1 MSEWLKVDGKV
12 EKEVLIEGI
21 VLTKICKHCRPLMR
35 RSWSGRVTVP
45 KSRRVWRQ
53 MAPGGVFHMWD
64 RELERQA
71 CK

>member
-12 EKEVLIEGI
+12 ERETLIEGI

-35 RSWSGRVTVP
+35 TSWGRKTTVP
-45 KSRRVWRQ
+45 KSRRLWRQ
-53 MAPGGVFHMWD
+53 ASPGGVFHMYD
-64 RELERQA
+64 RKLERQA